1 MSKMQKKF
9 AGCCNL
15 LEPLFSLKMRITIF
29 LVLFSFMLS
38 FASTSTG
45 QSMYEKK
52 VSLSVKNQLLK
63 DVLALIEQ
71 RTSFMIGYNR
81 DNIPDSSRIS
91 YSAVNKPVSK
101 VLDELLE
108 GYPVIARQMDEK
120 YIVLNKVRP
129 EEKRLWL
136 QELIISGKVTDRA
149 TGEALPGVSMSI
161 KGTSA
166 GTATGVNG
174 AFSLRFPQ
182 GKEEIVLVVYYLG
195 YKKQEFVITR
205 ANAAQVRNIT
215 LEADRLG
222 LDEVVVTGQ
231 GLDISKRRLSTNV
244 VSIGTKELDE
254 APSGRIDRMLQGKL
268 PNAQIRL
275 TGGQAGAT
283 SLIRARGVN
292 SAFVNSTPVIYVD
305 GVRMDNL
312 NTVSALGGGSAQGAA
327 ISAISDIPTDN
338 IERIEYINGGAAT
351 TLYGSDAANGV
362 IQIFTKKGGSDK
374 TSVTFETQMGIET
387 PTNDFLHFKRT
398 KDLLFQNGLYQ
409 KQHIAINGG
418 QGNFG
423 YSFSGNYSNSE
434 GVQIFDQNRNERFDF
449 SSGFR
454 AGLGSKVTYE
464 SSFTFVSNSFKRN
477 RNGNQGGYTG
487 LWFAESGASSITGPK
502 FSPVIDTLSE
512 VAFAQMK
519 AYVHEAERLQDNSIK
534 VKRFQTSQV
543 FKYMPLKNLVFKAT
557 GGIDYRVQKNQA
569 IQTNQY
575 LSFTTNTTVKD
586 QGSITNADRKYMGIT
601 LELNGQY
608 EAKLGDLSFITT
620 AGGQLFRNE
629 DQQIAYTGSNIRDG
643 ARTIRDAATK
653 TSDEYYVEV
662 VNYGI
667 YIQENI
673 GFKNKLFLDLG
684 LRGDGNPAFGRNIGI
699 QYYPKAGISYIPSAE
714 PWFSGLS
721 NVISSAKVRGSFGI
735 AGNLPTAFTNER
747 TIAFQGYLGEQ
758 AAFFGQ
764 PGNEDLKPEK
774 TQTTEGGIDLGF
786 YHDRFLLSAGYY
798 HSITRNALFYV
809 PPTPSTGQSQSQ
821 LYNVGKILNKGLE
834 LNVTAI
840 PIQKQDVSLRV
851 NVSVNTLYN
860 KVVSSG
866 GVAPFN
872 INGFS
877 ARTIQTVVQEGYPIG
892 FLRGNYGVFGPDGT
906 LQTTTAQQNLGTTIP
921 DLFGSMNLNFRYKQ
935 FDLYASADYQKG
947 AFANSFDR
955 QFRFNYGAAS
965 EGIPQAEID
974 KNKRTNWLNFTNM
987 FVEKTDFIKIRTIG
1001 ANYVIKQGLFNKAVK
1016 TMTVGLMVV
1025 NPLNFAASSFDP
1037 EATIS
1042 GAAQGQGGATTGGIS
1057 YATYSAPRQFLGSLR
1072 LNF

>member
-1 MSKMQKKF
+1 MQKII
-9 AGCCNL
+9 AGYTNL
-15 LEPLFSLKMRITIF
+15 LKPLFSLTMRIVTF
-29 LVLFSFMLS
+29 LLLFSSMLS
-38 FASTSTG
+38 FATSGIG
-45 QSMYEKK
+45 QTMYEKK
-52 VSLSVKNQLLK
+52 VTLSVKDQLLK

-71 RTSFMIGYNR
+71 RSSFVIGYNS
-81 DNIPDSSRIS
+81 DNIPDNIRVS
-91 YSAVNKPVSK
+91 YSATNQPVSK
-101 VLDELLE
+101 ILNDLLHD
-108 GYPVIARQMDEK
+108 YPVIAKQVSERHILLRKVQPAEK
-120 YIVLNKVRP
+120 L
-129 EEKRLWL
+129 LWQ
-136 QELIISGKVTDRA
+136 QELVISGKVTDKA
-149 TGEALPGVSMSI
+149 SGEILPGVSI
-161 KGTSA
+161 GVKGTSA
-166 GTATGVNG
+166 GTVTGENG
-174 AFSLRFPQ
+174 VFSIRFPQ
-182 GKEEIVLVVYYLG
+182 GKDEIVLSVYYLG
-195 YKKQEFVITR
+195 FKKQELIITR
-205 ANAAQVRNIT
+205 ANAGKVYNIA

-244 VSIGTKELDE
+244 VSIGSKELEE

-312 NTVSALGGGSAQGAA
+312 NTNSALGGGSTQGAA

-338 IERIEYINGGAAT
+338 IEKIEYINGGAAT

-362 IQIFTKKGGSDK
+362 IQIFTKKGGANK
-374 TSVTFETQMGIET
+374 TSVTVETQMGIET
-387 PTNDFLHFKRT
+387 PTSDFLHFKRT
-398 KDLLFQNGLYQ
+398 KELLFQNGMYQ
-409 KQHIAINGG
+409 KQHLAINGG

-423 YSFSGNYSNSE
+423 YSFSGNYSNSQ
-434 GVQIFDQNRNERFDF
+434 GVQIFNQNRNERIDF

-454 AGLGSKVTYE
+454 AGLSNKVTYE
-464 SSFTFVSNSFKRN
+464 SSFTFMSNTFKRN

-502 FSPVIDTLSE
+502 FSPMIDTLSAASFE
-512 VAFAQMK
+512 KMK
-519 AYVHEAERLQDNSIK
+519 AYVNEAERLQDNSIK

-557 GGIDYRVQKNQA
+557 GGIDYRVQKNQT

-586 QGSITNADRKYMGIT
+586 QGSVSNADRKYLGIT
-601 LELNGQY
+601 LDLNGQY
-608 EAKLGDLSFITT
+608 EAKLHDFSFITT
-620 AGGQLFRNE
+620 AGAQLFRNE
-629 DQQIAYTGSNIRDG
+629 DQQVAYTGSNIRDG
-643 ARTIRDAATK
+643 SRNIRDAATK
-653 TSDEYYVEV
+653 TSDEYYLEV
-662 VNYGI
+662 VNYGV

-673 GFKNKLFLDLG
+673 GYKNKLFLDMG
-684 LRGDGNPAFGRNIGI
+684 LRGDGNPAFGSNIGL
-699 QYYPKAGISYIPSAE
+699 QYYPKVGISYIPSAE
-714 PWFSGLS
+714 PWFNKLS
-721 NVISSAKVRGSFGI
+721 RVITSAKVRGSFGI

-747 TIAFQGYLGEQ
+747 TISFQGYQGEQ

-774 TQTTEGGIDLGF
+774 TRTAEGAIELGF
-786 YHDRFLLSAGYY
+786 HRDRFLLSAGYY
-798 HSITRNALFYV
+798 HSITNNALFYV

-821 LYNVGKILNKGLE
+821 LYNVGRILNKGFEFNITAIAIQKKDVTLR
-834 LNVTAI
+834 LNVSI
-840 PIQKQDVSLRV
+840 
-851 NVSVNTLYN
+851 NTLYN
-860 KVVSSG
+860 KVLSSG

-892 FLRGNYGVFGPDGT
+892 FLRGNYGVFGADGT

-935 FDLYASADYQKG
+935 FDLYASADYQQG
-947 AFANSFDR
+947 AYANSFDA
-955 QFRFNYGAAS
+955 QFRFNYGAGN

-987 FVEKTDFIKIRTIG
+987 FVEKTDFIKVRTIG
-1001 ANYVIKQGLFNKAVK
+1001 MNYTIKSGLFRNTVK
-1016 TMTVGLMVV
+1016 TLTVGLMAV
-1025 NPLNFAASSFDP
+1025 NPLNFSASSFDP

-1042 GAAQGQGGATTGGIS
+1042 GAAQGQGGATTGGIA
-1057 YATYSAPRQFLGSLR
+1057 YATYSSPRQFLCTIR

>member
-1 MSKMQKKF
+1 MQKII
-9 AGCCNL
+9 AGYTNL
-15 LEPLFSLKMRITIF
+15 LGPFFSLKMRITTF
-29 LVLFSFMLS
+29 LLLFSTMLS
-38 FASTSTG
+38 FATTGIG

-52 VSLSVKNQLLK
+52 VSLSVKDQLLK

-71 RTSFMIGYNR
+71 RSSFVIGYNS
-81 DNIPDSSRIS
+81 DNIPDNIRVS
-91 YSAVNKPVSK
+91 YSAINKPVSRI
-101 VLDELLE
+101 LSDLLND
-108 GYPVIARQMDEK
+108 YPVIAKQVSERHILLRKVQPAEK
-120 YIVLNKVRP
+120 L
-129 EEKRLWL
+129 LWQ
-136 QELIISGKVTDRA
+136 QELIISGKVTDKA
-149 TGEALPGVSMSI
+149 SGQALPGVSIGI

-166 GTATGVNG
+166 GTITAENGV
-174 AFSLRFPQ
+174 FSLHFPQ
-182 GKEEIVLVVYYLG
+182 GKEEIVMVAYYLG
-195 YKKQEFVITR
+195 FKKQELSITR
-205 ANAAQVRNIT
+205 ANAGKIYNIA

-244 VSIGTKELDE
+244 VSIGAKELSE

-312 NTVSALGGGSAQGAA
+312 NTVSALGGGSTQGSA

-338 IERIEYINGGAAT
+338 IEKIEYINGGAAT

-362 IQIFTKKGGSDK
+362 IQIFTKKGGANK
-374 TSVTFETQMGIET
+374 TAITVETQMGIET
-387 PTNDFLHFKRT
+387 PTNDFLHFSRT
-398 KDLLFQNGLYQ
+398 KELLFQQGLYQ
-409 KQHIAINGG
+409 KHHLAVNDG

-423 YSFSGNYSNSE
+423 YSFSGNYSNSQ

-454 AGLGSKVTYE
+454 AGMGSKVTYE
-464 SSFTFVSNSFKRN
+464 SSFTFTSNTFKRN

-502 FSPVIDTLSE
+502 FSPIIDTLSATSFE
-512 VAFAQMK
+512 KMK

-557 GGIDYRVQKNQA
+557 GGIDYRVQKNQTL
-569 IQTNQY
+569 QTNQY
-575 LSFTTNTTVKD
+575 LSFTTNTAVKD
-586 QGSITNADRKYMGIT
+586 QGSVSNADRKYLGIT
-601 LELNGQY
+601 LDLNGQY
-608 EAKLGDLSFITT
+608 EAKLQNFSFITT
-620 AGGQLFRNE
+620 AGAQLFRNE

-643 ARTIRDAATK
+643 SRNIRDAATK
-653 TSDEYYVEV
+653 TSDEYYLEV

-673 GFKNKLFLDLG
+673 GYKNKLFVDMG
-684 LRGDGNPAFGRNIGI
+684 LRADGNPAFGNNIGL
-699 QYYPKAGISYIPSAE
+699 QYYPKVGISYIPSAE
-714 PWFSGLS
+714 PWFNSRI
-721 NVISSAKVRGSFGI
+721 ISSAKIRGSFGV

-747 TIAFQGYLGEQ
+747 TIAFQGYQSEQ

-774 TQTTEGGIDLGF
+774 TQTAEGAIDLGF
-786 YHDRFLLSAGYY
+786 MQDRFLLSAGYY
-798 HSITRNALFYV
+798 HSITNNALFYV

-821 LYNVGKILNKGLE
+821 LYNVGRILNKGFE
-834 LNVTAI
+834 FNVTAI
-840 PIQKQDVSLRV
+840 AIQQKDMTLRL

-860 KVVSSG
+860 KVLSSG

-877 ARTIQTVVQEGYPIG
+877 ARTIQTVVQEGSPIG
-892 FLRGNYGVFGPDGT
+892 FLRGNYGVFGADGT
-906 LQTTTAQQNLGTTIP
+906 LATTTAQQNLGTTIP
-921 DLFGSMNLNFRYKQ
+921 DLFGSMNLNFRYKR
-935 FDLYASADYQKG
+935 FDFYASADYQQG
-947 AFANSFDR
+947 AYANSFDA
-955 QFRFNYGAAS
+955 QFRFNYGAGN

-987 FVEKTDFIKIRTIG
+987 FVEKTDFIKVRTIG
-1001 ANYVIKQGLFNKAVK
+1001 MNYMIKSGLFRNTVK
-1016 TMTVGLMVV
+1016 TLTIGLMAV
-1025 NPLNFAASSFDP
+1025 NPLNFSASSFDP

-1042 GAAQGQGGATTGGIS
+1042 GAAQGQGGATTGGIA
-1057 YATYSAPRQFLGSLR
+1057 YATYSAPRQFLGTLR